1 MKKYNIENGI
11 LYVGTARQICSLY
24 KNFLSREIVMPSHC
38 DFPKFNMGRM
48 YGLLI
53 DFEDDVM
60 YVASS
65 DTVVRILCQ

>member
-1 MKKYNIENGI
+1 MKKYNIGTSI

-53 DFEDDVM
+53 EDDVM